1 MSAAPRTALIVHAD
15 APQLPFI
22 ATALGT
28 RFTALARNGW
38 SVVLVPDELDP
49 GALAA
54 AADPDAMAVLIS
66 SDGESRS
73 LRIYPPV
80 NSLNA
85 RESWSAQFARIA
97 DDSTLRWEPAESATD
112 LALEALRGQA
122 SPVPTAQPA
131 REAQDTNGAL
141 DFSGAPDTVS
151 AAGADDA
158 ASSPAAGTA
167 EARMLTTV
175 EFIASLTELDAAATA
190 RLENYARTPSSGLLL
205 ESVLQLLGLPTVA
218 AKLVESQRELHE
230 VDGVSDFEPRPL
242 GLSMLAAASVE
253 PSGGDVLSRIQ
264 RAYVRRPGL
273 LLAIGGAEIALG
285 AGLAGLAARGGRRAA
300 VLGSASAALFTDA
313 ALQAALWASVR
324 ARKNR

>member
-54 AADPDAMAVLIS
+54 AADPGAMAVLIS

-131 REAQDTNGAL
+131 RDAQDTNGAL
-141 DFSGAPDTVS
+141 DFSGAPDTAS

-158 ASSPAAGTA
+158 ASSPA

>member
-54 AADPDAMAVLIS
+54 AADPDAMAVLITS
-66 SDGESRS
+66 AGESRS

-80 NSLNA
+80 NSLND

-122 SPVPTAQPA
+122 RPAQPA
-131 REAQDTNGAL
+131 TEAPETHGVAE
-141 DFSGAPDTVS
+141 SHSAPDTDS
-151 AAGADDA
+151 ATGTDDA
-158 ASSPAAGTA
+158 ASSPAVGTA
-167 EARMLTTV
+167 EARMLTAV
-175 EFIASLTELDAAATA
+175 EYIASLTDLDAAATA

-218 AKLVESQRELHE
+218 AKLVESQRELHD

-242 GLSMLAAASVE
+242 GLSMLDAASVE